1 MKYFSVVIL
10 LLALCATWKLTAEDT
25 SGRTQDTH
33 LLEEKVE
40 ETITQYIKN
49 KKPEVEDVVFL
60 QNYAEI
66 IREGREIAVH
76 FKYQFTEAAK
86 TERSSAQTFQGHVT
100 LTSEDGQNWK
110 WADEQV
116 GSALIEF
123 LQGITIN
130 PAKDSAAPTQKT
142 PTTEQHH

>member
-1 MKYFSVVIL
+1 MKYFSVIIL
-10 LLALCATWKLTAEDT
+10 LLALCTTWKLTAEDN

-60 QNYAEI
+60 QNYTEI
-66 IREGREIAVH
+66 LKEGHEVAIH
-76 FKYQFTEAAK
+76 FKYQFTENLK
-86 TERSSAQTFQGHVT
+86 TDKSSAQTFQGHVL

-110 WADEQV
+110 WEDEQI

-130 PAKDSAAPTQKT
+130 PTKT
-142 PTTEQHH
+142 PAQQETPPAEQHN